1 MLPKDSQRSS
11 DWIYPGEGRYRGT
24 LPDRPNYPTVNHG
37 KSIPVVYGTERV
49 TPRVV
54 LFRNM
59 GSALL
64 WKGDGVFPWKT
75 YWGPAATAVLAICE
89 APVAQVGVMYIDG
102 LGVSQL
108 ASNMFY
114 RAVAKDSAFTWVAA
128 GDSTS
133 SPAFLA
139 STPAAGMAFQGT
151 CYFAAQ
157 ALRTDNGKMPNIT
170 FQVTGRCAAFGGGS
184 AAPADVAIDLL
195 TNARYGVGLAPAQVV
210 TDVGLDGTAASSYR
224 TYCTA
229 MGWVVNRTV
238 QEQEDAASLLRDL
251 LLCTNAEAVF
261 TDGKLVIVP
270 LGDAAVGSYVPPT
283 PVLLDQNE
291 MLFEPGND
299 PVQISRTPDSEVFNY
314 FPVRIR
320 NQNSGFNDSEYVAED
335 TAHSSVYGQR
345 KSDGYDAKWLTDPA
359 LALKLSS
366 LFAQRSI
373 AVRNTYRFRLKARW
387 ALLDQMDVVSLTEPV
402 TGLSQ
407 VRCRIRSIR
416 KASDGAI
423 EVEAEEAPGGAATPI
438 DLTPQTEDGYAGESV
453 QITTVGEVTTELGT
467 KADADLANVP
477 AGSVTGL
484 LIADSAVSLAQLAAG
499 SVDATKLATGLEPI
513 RVVAALPGL
522 PNASYPQ
529 GAMAFLTADN
539 KVYRSTGTAWTA
551 IAGEDYVQSR
561 GMNLVANGTAM
572 LGTNFNFSAFTF
584 SGSETAGAQ
593 GSFYDEGLT
602 STRYSDEYLP
612 VDPGKTYELRL
623 WAKCVSAASPVHA
636 YFGGAF
642 YDVDKNLI
650 SPYDSMFV
658 ANTLTTLAAPLKPG
672 DTTITLTS
680 AANWLVNG
688 AASYQRQPIIWGYR
702 NSRGYAYPASTYSRI
717 NGYRHA
723 SYQSTGAWAVGGIAG
738 NVITLAS
745 AWPTTLRNPDAGDGA
760 WPAGTPISNATS
772 GAGYK
777 YFAGSNVTVPLAWTE
792 FRGTVGGTDSSGT
805 FATNMFPPG
814 AAFVRILFLLN
825 RDTAGVASRTYVST
839 VWLSELAGANLTD
852 GSIQAAKIAAGA
864 IDQTK
869 LASGIR
875 AVTTVSALPTLPSAS
890 YPQGAVVFLTT
901 DNKLYRSSG
910 SAWTSAVPAADLSG
924 QITSTQITDDAVTT
938 AKIAANAVTATELS
952 AGAVT
957 AGKIAAD
964 AITANEIQAGAI
976 GTSELAAGAVVT
988 AKLGAG
994 SVTANELAANS
1005 VIAGKIATDA
1015 VDAAQIKAGAI
1026 QTAKLAAGAVTANE
1040 LAVGA
1045 VIAGKLAANA
1055 VTAGTIA
1062 TDAVRS
1068 ADYAEDGSGN
1078 PTAGFKW
1085 LSGGTGIV
1093 GKIGPG
1099 GCLVGPYTLD
1109 AAVLAA
1115 LTALARN
1122 QSGVDLGRVWYR
1134 GNVNPLFFNGAPRLA
1149 DISLAGVGGGRN
1161 RSVIVGERGMSAYS
1175 WTGGSVA
1182 DVYKCV
1188 QTGTTNNGNGGATI
1202 WSSATTYSA
1211 GQAVL
1216 RDLSAYGINTYR
1228 RYVSRQS
1235 GNLNH
1240 EPYKN
1245 DAWWRDEGW
1254 NSGPLGSDDLTYAT
1268 IPSNDIIDGTAMWR
1282 RVGTIAA
1289 QGERLAVSMRGGT
1302 YQSTWAGGTNFLHFD
1317 FFIRPK
1323 DYEVDNLE
1331 SLRYLEIEVWSDT
1344 TNKRETLYVP
1354 IPDRAFKNAAVDDD
1368 AANEIRISY
1377 TAVVTGVA
1385 VQMASSTTPGN
1396 FTGYLRVKIWN
1407 AYGSSDTRD
1416 YFANA
1421 QTAMNATMV
1430 PGSYTLG
1437 GSTGGGSSGGGGAD
1451 PGGGYCPA
1459 WWVPVRTA
1467 NRGYVLAADVRVGDV
1482 TWTVPENGGAP
1493 GPYMVSAVST
1503 EEAHDVLEVRLRD
1516 GRVLAFSSA
1525 HRLLTVDGWRAVR
1538 ALEPG
1543 VRLLGPV
1550 PGELERVAEAPATAV
1565 VRITVDGAHTYE
1577 TLGIT
1582 SHNSKKI

>member
-1005 VIAGKIATDA
+1005 VIAGKIAADA

-1045 VIAGKLAANA
+1045 VIAGKIAANA
-1055 VTAGTIA
+1055 ITAGTIA

-1078 PTAGFKW
+1078 ASAGFQW
-1085 LSGGTGIV
+1085 FAGGTGVV

-1099 GCLVGPYTLD
+1099 GCKVGPYTLD
-1109 AAVLAA
+1109 SAVLAS
-1115 LTALARN
+1115 LTALAFN
-1122 QSGVDLGRVWYR
+1122 QGGADLGRVWYR
-1134 GNVNPLFFNGAPRLA
+1134 GNINPLVANGAPRLA
-1149 DISLAGVGGGRN
+1149 DPTAARQTTYVLGDRQQWSGNL
-1161 RSVIVGERGMSAYS
+1161 Y
-1175 WTGGSVA
+1175 
-1182 DVYKCV
+1182 DVV
-1188 QTGTTNNGNGGATI
+1188 QAGTTNNGGVGVTM
-1202 WSSATTYSA
+1202 WSSATTYTA

-1216 RDLSAYGINTYR
+1216 FLPSGAGVYR
-1228 RYVSRQS
+1228 RYSSLQA

-1240 EPYKN
+1240 QPGPASA
-1245 DAWWRDEGW
+1245 AWWKDEGW
-1254 NSGPLGSDDLTYAT
+1254 QNGPVGTDDLTYAT
-1268 IPSNDIIDGTAMWR
+1268 VPATDLIDGTVKWR
-1282 RVGTIAA
+1282 YADTYANA
-1289 QGERLAVSMRGGT
+1289 SDRLSIKMRGGT
-1302 YQSTWAGGTNFLHFD
+1302 YQSAHAGGTNYLHFE
-1317 FFIRPK
+1317 FTLQPR
-1323 DYEVDNLE
+1323 YYVCDNLE
-1331 SLRYLEIEVWSDT
+1331 ALRYLEIEVWGDT
-1344 TNKRETLYVP
+1344 TNKRATVYVP
-1354 IPDRAFKNAAVDDD
+1354 IPDRLFRVPETDTNAQNAVKITETITVPNY
-1368 AANEIRISY
+1368 AATMCNA
-1377 TAVVTGVA
+1377 TA
-1385 VQMASSTTPGN
+1385 PGN
-1396 FTGYLRVKIWN
+1396 FTGYLRVKLWN
-1407 AYGSSDTRD
+1407 AYGVSGSRD
-1416 YFANA
+1416 FFANA
-1421 QTAMNATMV
+1421 QTAFEAAMIR
-1430 PGSYTLG
+1430 GSYSLN
-1437 GSTGGGSSGGGGAD
+1437 GSSGSGSSGGGTTD

-1459 WWVPVRTA
+1459 WWVPVRTVG
-1467 NRGYVLAADVRVGDV
+1467 RGYVVAADVRPGDV
-1482 TWTVPENGGAP
+1482 VWTVPEGGGAP
-1493 GPYMVSAVST
+1493 GPFVVSAVST
-1503 EEAHDVLEVRLRD
+1503 EEARDVLEVRLRD
-1516 GRVLAFSSA
+1516 GRVLAFSSR
-1525 HRLLTVDGWRAVR
+1525 HRLLTPDGWREVR
-1538 ALEPG
+1538 TLEPG
-1543 VRLLGPV
+1543 ARVLGPL
-1550 PGELERVAEAPATAV
+1550 PGEVEHVAPAPANMV

-1577 TLGIT
+1577 ALGIT
-1582 SHNSKKI
+1582 SHNSKQIG